1 MAWKYKERWIK
12 AGKSW
17 TDDNGYKHPYNW
29 ATSWSDEDK
38 EKWNVTWEEE
48 E

>member
-1 MAWKYKERWIK
+1 MAWKHNGRNIK

-29 ATSWSDEDK
+29 ATAWSDADK
-38 EKWNVTWEEE
+38 EKWKVIWEEE